1 MKEMVFLT
9 LEQVAK
15 TLQIHKMTVYREIK
29 RGQLKAAKFG
39 KEFRILNSD
48 FQSYL
53 RKAYLAAAQSNH
65 IHTSC
70 VATKPRKKA
79 KTAQQKASKRA
90 VRTAKKTSKKTVN
103 KKTVV
108 HRKKSNKIR

>member
-1 MKEMVFLT
+1 MVFLT
-9 LEQVAK
+9 LEQIAK

-79 KTAQQKASKRA
+79 KMGQQKASKRA
-90 VRTAKKTSKKTVN
+90 VRTVKKTSKKTVN
-103 KKTVV
+103 KKLLFIG
-108 HRKKSNKIR
+108 KNPIKLGK